1 MGVELSLDPPVC
13 PIQAMGGKSTHKM
26 INHTDKIIAFKIKS
40 SNNSN
45 YSVNQI
51 FGIIKVSETFTLVIT
66 RKPGKPQADKLVIQY
81 VAIGEDVTDAKAVF
95 ATPNPTG
102 VFDGETIIKLSAAE

>member
-13 PIQAMGGKSTHKM
+13 PIQANGGVSKHKM
-26 INHTDKIIAFKIKS
+26 INHTDKNLAFKVKS

-51 FGIIKVSETFTLVIT
+51 MGVIKVCETFELVIT
-66 RKPGKPQADKLVIQY
+66 RKPGKPQKDKLVIQY
-81 VAIGEDVTDAKAVF
+81 AGVEESVTDPKEAF
-95 ATPNPTG
+95 ATGEPKGLFT
-102 VFDGETIIKLSAAE
+102 GETIIKLSAAE